1 MPGRSQAK
9 RSGGLSAY
17 LPYGSTFP
25 YAAPGHTFGEPVMVV
40 VDVLFLGV
48 FFGVLIA
55 VGLYHLLMY
64 ALLRNRE
71 LLAYAIYVGALIAEE
86 IVRTRSLPLAGLPFI
101 RTETSSLTFAFL
113 AVASFWFFTSFLQMR
128 ERAQRS
134 YRLIRALTA
143 LVVVLSLG
151 LGPVGRGWA
160 TTTIQL
166 LSLVTLFAVFV
177 VAVDQIRKGD
187 RAARYFIIAFSGV
200 SGGSALYVIGK
211 LLFPQSPVVAV
222 GFELGTAFEAIALA
236 LGIADRIRTANE
248 ERDLA
253 QQRIID
259 ETRSLNVAYARFVPH
274 AFLELLGKS
283 DIRDV
288 ELGEATQRDMTVLFS
303 DIRSFTMISEKMTPR
318 ENFDF
323 LNAYLQR
330 VGPLVRWHQ
339 GVVDKYIGD
348 AIMAL
353 FANRAHGADDALQ
366 CAIALQREVAA
377 PGPSIK
383 VGVGLHTGP
392 LMLGTIGEPERMD
405 GTVIADAV
413 NLASRVEGLT
423 KMYGA
428 SILLTEQTR
437 DRLEEPSRFA
447 LRFLGRVAVKGKDRG
462 VGLFEA
468 CDAEPASLLEVKV
481 RLAADFAAAVDAFGA
496 GKFDEA
502 HAAFAA
508 VLARNPVDGPAAY
521 LGKRCEAL
529 LTSAEAWDGV
539 DRLAIK

>member
-1 MPGRSQAK
+1 MAPVLHNAALSTSAK
-9 RSGGLSAY
+9 A
-17 LPYGSTFP
+17 
-25 YAAPGHTFGEPVMVV
+25 EIVPV
-40 VDVLFLGV
+40 DALFLGA

-55 VGLYHLLMY
+55 VGLYHFLMY

-86 IVRTRSLPLAGLPFI
+86 IVRTRPLTITVSPFV
-101 RTETSSLTFAFL
+101 RAETSSLTFAFL

-128 ERAQRS
+128 AVAPRS
-134 YRLIRALTA
+134 YRAIRTMTVV
-143 LVVVLSLG
+143 VVVLTLG
-151 LGPVGRGWA
+151 LGPVSGSPAGVA
-160 TTTIQL
+160 IEL
-166 LSLVTLFAVFV
+166 LSLATLFAVFL
-177 VAVDQIRKGD
+177 VAADRVRKGD

-200 SGGSALYVIGK
+200 LAGSALYVLGK
-211 LLFPQSPVVAV
+211 LFWPNSILVWVA
-222 GFELGTAFEAIALA
+222 FELGIAFEAVALA
-236 LGIADRIRTANE
+236 LGIADRIRHANE

-253 QQRIID
+253 QKEIIE
-259 ETRSLNVAYARFVPH
+259 ETRSLNVAYARFVPK

-288 ELGEATQRDMTVLFS
+288 RLGESTQREMTVLFS
-303 DIRSFTMISEKMTPR
+303 DIRSFTMISERLTPR
-318 ENFDF
+318 ENFEF

-330 VGPLVRWHQ
+330 VGPIVRQHG

-348 AIMAL
+348 AIMGL
-353 FANRAHGADDALQ
+353 FPDGRHGADDALR

-377 PGPSIK
+377 IDAERGSATLSSIN

-428 SILLTEQTR
+428 AILLTEQTR
-437 DRLEEPSRFA
+437 DRLEDPLRYA

-462 VGLFEA
+462 VGMYEA
-468 CDAEPASLLEVKV
+468 CDADPPRALEAKL
-481 RLAADFAAAVDAFGA
+481 RLGADFQAAVDGFGNGRFA
-496 GKFDEA
+496 DA
-502 HAAFAA
+502 QAAFAA
-508 VLARNPVDGPAAY
+508 VLARNPADGPAAY
-521 LGKRCEAL
+521 LGRRCAAL
-529 LTSAEAWDGV
+529 LTSEEGWDGV
-539 DRLAIK
+539 DRLATK